1 MPHQIVE
8 VSENVEE
15 FIDLK
20 ILSQALH
27 RCAVSQEALKIGG
40 VRTRVSKSH
49 LTIIADESSNY
60 GFIAVY
66 LRIAEGRSS
75 DVRKKMGEELMQC
88 LCETVDKQAGDVPLA
103 LSYEIQ
109 EIKVDMRW
117 NRNRVPSFMS
127 SEV

>member
-1 MPHQIVE
+1 
-8 VSENVEE
+8 
-15 FIDLK
+15 
-20 ILSQALH
+20 
-27 RCAVSQEALKIGG
+27 
-40 VRTRVSKSH
+40 
-49 LTIIADESSNY
+49 
-60 GFIAVY
+60 
-66 LRIAEGRSS
+66 
-75 DVRKKMGEELMQC
+75 MQC